1 VIHYLVWN
9 ALLADLFD
17 GTIPADP
24 TELDAFSST
33 ACSDCGTSGGGPFR
47 LLVLV
52 VGLLNGGAYEYT
64 GGGNWVLRNNGLPAT
79 TLYGQA
85 VAANP
90 DDSNEWLAVF
100 TTSSDGSV
108 QVSGGELV
116 GNDGVTGVLWHTT
129 NGGQNW
135 SKVTLTIASVASGA
149 RIQNKSQ
156 IAWST
161 TGWGFIANTSDIGP
175 SYAFTGTGDTMD
187 GAITINNYRV
197 VYPERAPDG
206 TLLIGT
212 NASNGTEFEDPFIY
226 LSGGSV
232 VLPPGTVSNNAFLHF
247 ACYPTGNAVVLAVS
261 TIATSPG
268 SIWYTSDYTASQPV
282 EILGSGTGHSVA
294 ITSDGRVFLGGNGT
308 IPTSP
313 SRTGIA
319 EVLDIAGTPSTQEV
333 AFTTTQLGRLAIDKQ
348 TRSVIAALNGA
359 KSSVLVWDGTE
370 TEISLPTG
378 VSSSNLANFV
388 EVIVDS

>member
-1 VIHYLVWN
+1 L
-9 ALLADLFD
+9 
-17 GTIPADP
+17 
-24 TELDAFSST
+24 
-33 ACSDCGTSGGGPFR
+33 SGGG
-47 LLVLV
+47 V
-52 VGLLNGGAYEYT
+52 YEYT
-64 GGGNWVLRNNGLPAT
+64 GGGNWELRNNGLPAF
-79 TLYGQA
+79 TLYCKA
-85 VAANP
+85 AAANP

-116 GNDGVTGVLWHTT
+116 GSDGVTGVLWHTT

-135 SKVTLTIASVASGA
+135 SKVTLSIASIAGNA
-149 RIQNKSQ
+149 RIRDQAQ
-156 IAWST
+156 IAWGS
-161 TGWGFIANTSDIGP
+161 TGWGIIANTTTIGP
-175 SYAFTGTGDTMD
+175 SYAVTGTAGTMD
-187 GAITINNYRV
+187 SAITVNNYRF
-197 VYPERAPDG
+197 VYPERAPSG
-206 TLLIGT
+206 VLLIST
-212 NASNGTEFEDPFIY
+212 SASSGSESEDPLIY
-226 LSGGSV
+226 LSGGSA
-232 VLPPGTVSNNAFLHF
+232 VLPTGTMGNNAIQHF
-247 ACYPTGNAVVLAVS
+247 ACYPTGNAVVAAVADLAND
-261 TIATSPG
+261 PG
-268 SIWYTSDYTASQPV
+268 TIWYTPDYTASQPTKV
-282 EILGSGTGHSVA
+282 IPTTGTGYSVA
-294 ITSDGRVFLGGNGT
+294 ITSDGRVFLGGNRT
-308 IPTSP
+308 ADSSP